1 MKKMYQVNKP
11 KKENNKIVIKRD
23 SLHLRNELHFQ
34 ACLANNT
41 YIEKNK
47 KKIIP
52 RKMKYKEKF
61 F

>member
-1 MKKMYQVNKP
+1 MKKMYQTSEIKN
-11 KKENNKIVIKRD
+11 NNKIVIKSD
-23 SLHLRNELHFQ
+23 SSHLRNELHYQ
-34 ACLANNT
+34 ACLMNNA

-47 KKIIP
+47 KKVIP

>member
-1 MKKMYQVNKP
+1 MKKMHTTNEI
-11 KKENNKIVIKRD
+11 KKDNNKIIIKKED
-23 SLHLRNELHFQ
+23 LHLHNELHLQ
-34 ACLANNT
+34 ACLMNNT

-47 KKIIP
+47 KKVIP